1 MQYSFHTQRISGGIG
16 ADGRYWEALEEGNFE
31 LPRCA
36 DCKRWV
42 WPAHFRCGQC
52 GCWQL
57 LWQPVEPVGT
67 VYAWTRCWYT
77 FDRTIERVP
86 EVPYVVVLAEIPAAD
101 GARVIGVL
109 RGAEELLRIGAPVRG
124 HIDAPS
130 AKTKEYAT
138 IRWELAEK

>member
-1 MQYSFHTQRISGGIG
+1 VQYSFHTHRITGGIG
-16 ADGRYWEALEEGNFE
+16 ADDRYWEALEEGIFE

-36 DCKRWV
+36 DCKRWM

-52 GCWQL
+52 GCWQV
-57 LWQPVEPVGT
+57 LWEPVDPVGT

-77 FDRTIERVP
+77 FDRTTERAP

-109 RGAEELLRIGAPVRG
+109 RGPEEQLRIGAPVRG

-130 AKTKEYAT
+130 AKTKGYAA
-138 IRWELAEK
+138 IRWELAGK